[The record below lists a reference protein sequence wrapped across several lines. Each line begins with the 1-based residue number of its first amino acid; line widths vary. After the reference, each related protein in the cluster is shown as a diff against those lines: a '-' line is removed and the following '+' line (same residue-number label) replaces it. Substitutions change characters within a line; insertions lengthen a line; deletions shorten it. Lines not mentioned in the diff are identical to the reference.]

1 MDRALKRRLILTLPL
16 CVTASILSGYTCFF
30 LLWRSLPSVFQ
41 LVEAF
46 VKARVGMVEACIR
59 GDVEEDDLESPDRIE
74 EQLEQLPGLFRCR
87 S

>member
-1 MDRALKRRLILTLPL
+1 MAAKTFVLNRRLIVAHAYPDARVS
-16 CVTASILSGYTCFF
+16 CV
-30 LLWRSLPSVFQ
+30 WRSLPSVFQ

-74 EQLEQLPGLFRCR
+74 EQLEQLPGLFRYR